1 MPRSNRSRS
10 SKHTQLGNTLGLL
23 NELNKYY
30 AINDLVLEKQRDW
43 LFDAWNVN
51 TPLSSY
57 NYKQLIMHLLLIA
70 NKCLVTI
77 IKPEVHQSY
86 S

>member
-30 AINDLVLEKQRDW
+30 AINDLVLEKQRD
-43 LFDAWNVN
+43 
-51 TPLSSY
+51 
-57 NYKQLIMHLLLIA
+57 
-70 NKCLVTI
+70 
-77 IKPEVHQSY
+77 
-86 S
+86 